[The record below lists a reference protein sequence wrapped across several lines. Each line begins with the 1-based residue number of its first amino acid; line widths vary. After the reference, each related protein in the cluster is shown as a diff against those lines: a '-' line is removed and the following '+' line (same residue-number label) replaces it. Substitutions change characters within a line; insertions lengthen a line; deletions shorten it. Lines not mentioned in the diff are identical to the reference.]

1 MKEGLK
7 NHPVHIPE
15 DHFKQLIVYW
25 KNTTIQ
31 VYNYWLIWFIEF
43 IDWYG

>member
-1 MKEGLK
+1 MKERLK
-7 NHPVHIPE
+7 NRPVHIPE

-31 VYNYWLIWFIEF
+31 V
-43 IDWYG
+43 